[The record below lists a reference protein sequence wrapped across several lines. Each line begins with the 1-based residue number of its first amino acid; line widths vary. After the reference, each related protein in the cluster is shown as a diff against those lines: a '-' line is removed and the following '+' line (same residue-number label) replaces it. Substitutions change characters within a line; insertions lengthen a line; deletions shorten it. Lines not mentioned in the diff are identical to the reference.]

1 MVLLVP
7 NNFLGLY
14 PCLWKARPRVRNVCD
29 GTKRLH
35 AEDPVLKAAHV
46 AQD

>member
-29 GTKRLH
+29 GIKRTH
-35 AEDPVLKAAHV
+35 AEDPVLRPAYAE
-46 AQD
+46 QD